1 VAVRRFAQAGALAE
15 RMQARPM
22 IAMCREG
29 QARALLALDR
39 PGDRAE
45 ARALL
50 EEAAATAR
58 ELGIHGLGER
68 ASVLLGER
76 AAPVAPA
83 WPAGLTGREVEVL
96 RLIAAGHSNRA
107 IAQALLISPN
117 TVLHHVSNIFAKTG
131 AANRAQAAAYATR
144 QGLAG

>member
-1 VAVRRFAQAGALAE
+1 MGVPCVTS
-15 RMQARPM
+15 
-22 IAMCREG
+22 CW
-29 QARALLALDR
+29 ALLQ
-39 PGDRAE
+39 
-45 ARALL
+45 
-50 EEAAATAR
+50 EAAATAR

-68 ASVLLGER
+68 AGVLLGGLA
-76 AAPVAPA
+76 AAPAPA

-117 TVLHHVSNIFAKTG
+117 TVLRHVSNIFAKTG
-131 AANRAQAAAYATR
+131 VANRAEAAAYATR